1 MIEFRKITWDNFD
14 DCINLQLVE
23 DQRGFL
29 ASNLYSL
36 AQSYVAL
43 LNDELPP
50 MTFAIYDDEIM
61 IGFIMMYHDTAE
73 ENEYGDDEA
82 YGILRFMID
91 RRYQNKG
98 YGTKAME
105 KALEYI
111 RTFPQGE
118 ASAVYISYDPD
129 NKVARHLYEKFGFKE
144 IGVSEEAGEVIA
156 KLDL

>member
-1 MIEFRKITWDNFD
+1 MVVFRKITWDNFD
-14 DCINLQLVE
+14 ECVNLQLADE
-23 DQRGFL
+23 QRGFL
-29 ASNLYSL
+29 ASNVYSL

-50 MTFAIYDDEIM
+50 MTFAIYDDDTM
-61 IGFIMMYHDTAE
+61 IGFIMMYHDTAG
-73 ENEYGDDEA
+73 ENEYGDEEA

-118 ASAVYISYDPD
+118 AKAVYISYAPE
-129 NKVARHLYEKFGFKE
+129 NEAARRLYAKFGFKE
-144 IGVSEEAGEVIA
+144 IGINEESEEMVA
-156 KLDL
+156 KLIL

>member
-1 MIEFRKITWDNFD
+1 MIEFRKITWENFD
-14 DCINLQLVE
+14 ECINLQLTDE
-23 DQRGFL
+23 QKGYL
-29 ASNLYSL
+29 ASNVYSL

-50 MTFAIYDDEIM
+50 MTFAIYNDDTM

-73 ENEYGDDEA
+73 ENEYGDEDA

-91 RRYQNKG
+91 TKYQNKG

-118 ASAVYISYDPD
+118 AKAVYVSYAPE
-129 NKVARHLYEKFGFKE
+129 NKIARHLYAKFGFEE
-144 IGVSEEAGEVIA
+144 IGVIEEADEIVA
-156 KLDL
+156 KLQI

>member
-14 DCINLQLVE
+14 ECINLQLTDE
-23 DQRGFL
+23 QKGFL
-29 ASNLYSL
+29 ASNVYSL

-50 MTFAIYDDEIM
+50 MTFAIYNDDTM

-73 ENEYGDDEA
+73 ENEYGDEDA

-91 RRYQNKG
+91 AKFQNKG

-118 ASAVYISYDPD
+118 AKAVYISYAPE
-129 NKVARHLYEKFGFKE
+129 NEIARRLYSKFGFNE
-144 IGVSEEAGEVIA
+144 IGFNEADEIVA
-156 KLDL
+156 KLAI

>member
-14 DCINLQLVE
+14 ECINLQLTE
-23 DQRGFL
+23 EQRGFL
-29 ASNLYSL
+29 ASNAYSL

-50 MTFAIYDDEIM
+50 MTFAIYDDDVM

-73 ENEYGDDEA
+73 ENEYGDEEA

-91 RRYQNKG
+91 VKYQNKG

-118 ASAVYISYDPD
+118 AKAVYISYAPE
-129 NKVARHLYEKFGFKE
+129 NEAARRLYRKFGFIE
-144 IGVSEEAGEVIA
+144 IGFNEEAQETVA
-156 KLDL
+156 RLEL

>member
-1 MIEFRKITWDNFD
+1 MVVFRKITWDNFD
-14 DCINLQLVE
+14 ECVNLQLADE
-23 DQRGFL
+23 QRGFL
-29 ASNLYSL
+29 ASNVYSL
-36 AQSYVAL
+36 AQSYIAL

-50 MTFAIYDDEIM
+50 MTFAIYDDDTM

-73 ENEYGDDEA
+73 ENEYGDEEA

-118 ASAVYISYDPD
+118 AKAVYISYAPE
-129 NKVARHLYEKFGFKE
+129 NEAARRLYAKFGFKE
-144 IGVSEEAGEVIA
+144 IGINEESEEMVA
-156 KLDL
+156 KLIL